1 LNGTEERIRKRE
13 KKILKMVNSS
23 RKDNRFEYISYG
35 AIENEIDE
43 RSGPSLLEEEPKGG
57 KCTTGETM
65 INIVKVVVGSGM
77 LSLPFA
83 AKSMGWSGII
93 VLLLL
98 GSIFLYSFDLLAEA
112 IDIYRSKHNNR
123 LNSTHSTFMVDYIA
137 LSREGFGDFGEKLVL
152 TLFSVGLLLP
162 LMSFFINIG
171 LNLNYIAAP
180 SLSVSGGIITSA
192 CISLFLSLFELNVA
206 AIASSFGLTLTFFI
220 IFALFW
226 SGSSLDFP
234 PEEKEYDIL
243 NMEGVSMSLGLIAF
257 CFGGHATL

>member
-1 LNGTEERIRKRE
+1 
-13 KKILKMVNSS
+13 MVNDSK
-23 RKDNRFEYISYG
+23 KDNRFEYISYG
-35 AIENEIDE
+35 SIENEVDE
-43 RSGPSLLEEEPKGG
+43 RSGSSLSQEEPKLG
-57 KCTTGETM
+57 KCTTGQTM

-93 VLLLL
+93 VLLIL
-98 GSIFLYSFDLLAEA
+98 GSIFLYSFELLAEA
-112 IDIYRSKHNNR
+112 IDMYRSKHNNR
-123 LNSTHSTFMVDYIA
+123 LNSHSTFMVDYIA

-152 TLFSVGLLLP
+152 ALFAVGLLLP

-180 SLSVSGGIITSA
+180 GLSVSGGIITSA
-192 CISLFLSLFELNVA
+192 CISFFLSLFELNVA